1 MLNFVCAAGVNY
13 KKKLIYYQNHI
24 FEIYSQKKLSLS
36 AKKNDMIQDL
46 NLMNFD
52 DKISK
57 GIALVDFWAPW
68 CQPCL
73 DQNPVLDEIA
83 SEIELYASVFK
94 VDVNDNR
101 VISNKEGV
109 QNIPL
114 LILYQDGKQI
124 SRFQGIQ
131 SKEIII
137 SSVFKLMEKQ

>member
-1 MLNFVCAAGVNY
+1 M
-13 KKKLIYYQNHI
+13 
-24 FEIYSQKKLSLS
+24 S
-36 AKKNDMIQDL
+36 AKKNHMIKHL

-52 DKISK
+52 DEIAQ

-73 DQNPVLDEIA
+73 DQNPILDEIA
-83 SEIELYASVFK
+83 QEVIAHANVYK

-109 QNIPL
+109 KNIPL
-114 LILYQDGKQI
+114 LILYKDGNVVA
-124 SRFQGIQ
+124 RFQGIQ

-137 SSVFKLMEKQ
+137 RSIFKLIKNS

>member
-1 MLNFVCAAGVNY
+1 
-13 KKKLIYYQNHI
+13 
-24 FEIYSQKKLSLS
+24 
-36 AKKNDMIQDL
+36 MIKHL
-46 NLMNFD
+46 NLTNFD
-52 DKISK
+52 SEIAQ

-83 SEIELYASVFK
+83 KEVAAVASVFK

-109 QNIPL
+109 KNIPL
-114 LILYQDGKQI
+114 LILYQDGKAI
-124 SRFQGIQ
+124 ARYQGIQ

-137 SSVFKLMEKQ
+137 RSIFKLIENS

>member
-1 MLNFVCAAGVNY
+1 M
-13 KKKLIYYQNHI
+13 
-24 FEIYSQKKLSLS
+24 S
-36 AKKNDMIQDL
+36 AENLCMIKHL

-52 DKISK
+52 TEIAE

-73 DQNPVLDEIA
+73 DQNPILDEIA
-83 SEIELYASVFK
+83 KEISDHAKVFK

-109 QNIPL
+109 KNIPL
-114 LILYQDGKQI
+114 LILYQKGKPI
-124 SRFQGIQ
+124 ARYQGIQ

-137 SSVFKLMEKQ
+137 RSILKLIENS

>member
-1 MLNFVCAAGVNY
+1 
-13 KKKLIYYQNHI
+13 
-24 FEIYSQKKLSLS
+24 
-36 AKKNDMIQDL
+36 MIKHL

-52 DKISK
+52 REIEQ
-57 GIALVDFWAPW
+57 GIVLVDFWAPW

-83 SEIELYASVFK
+83 DEVKLYAKVFK

-101 VISNKEGV
+101 VISNRVGV
-109 QNIPL
+109 RNIPL
-114 LILYQDGKQI
+114 LILYQNGTPI

-137 SSVFKLMEKQ
+137 SSIFKLTENS

>member
-1 MLNFVCAAGVNY
+1 
-13 KKKLIYYQNHI
+13 
-24 FEIYSQKKLSLS
+24 
-36 AKKNDMIQDL
+36 MIRHL

-52 DKISK
+52 DEIAQ

-73 DQNPVLDEIA
+73 DQNPVLDDLA
-83 SEIELYASVFK
+83 KELAGVARVYK

-109 QNIPL
+109 KNIPL
-114 LILYQDGKQI
+114 LILYQDGKPVN
-124 SRFQGIQ
+124 RYQGIQ

-137 SSVFKLMEKQ
+137 NSIFKLKENS

>member
-1 MLNFVCAAGVNY
+1 
-13 KKKLIYYQNHI
+13 
-24 FEIYSQKKLSLS
+24 
-36 AKKNDMIQDL
+36 MIKHL

-52 DKISK
+52 DEIAQ

-83 SEIELYASVFK
+83 QEVIAHANVYK

-109 QNIPL
+109 KNIPL
-114 LILYQDGKQI
+114 LILYQDGNVVA
-124 SRFQGIQ
+124 RFQGIQ

-137 SSVFKLMEKQ
+137 RSIFKLIKNS

>member
-1 MLNFVCAAGVNY
+1 
-13 KKKLIYYQNHI
+13 
-24 FEIYSQKKLSLS
+24 
-36 AKKNDMIQDL
+36 
-46 NLMNFD
+46 MNFD
-52 DKISK
+52 SEIAQ

-83 SEIELYASVFK
+83 KELAGVASVYK

-109 QNIPL
+109 KNIPL
-114 LILYQDGKQI
+114 LILYQEGKAI
-124 SRFQGIQ
+124 TRYQGIQ

-137 SSVFKLMEKQ
+137 RSILKLIENT